1 MAQPSSPDPELDL
14 HFVNVEFD
22 DGDSGRIN
30 LDDIRLLPADYPIV
44 GRFSSGQLLSF
55 FPFSLFFLPFFPF
68 FLFFSFLFLSLALVH
83 CGCMWKGLII
93 EFIPES
99 MNMSTA

>member
-1 MAQPSSPDPELDL
+1 VAQPSSPDPELDL

-44 GRFSSGQLLSF
+44 GRFSNYELSF
-55 FPFSLFFLPFFPF
+55 AALHWCIVVVCGKP
-68 FLFFSFLFLSLALVH
+68 LSVNLTLKVRM
-83 CGCMWKGLII
+83 GNPLKM
-93 EFIPES
+93 
-99 MNMSTA
+99 